1 MSAKKMTKKP
11 DLQKEGKGG
20 LPADRQEWYYS
31 ELVKEHFFHPRNI
44 LLSDPKAGEFNAEG
58 VVGAPICG
66 DVMRMWLK
74 VEPKTERIKEL
85 KWRTFGCATAI
96 ASTSVFSEML
106 TRNGGLTLA
115 EALKVTP
122 LGIVKELGGLPA
134 IKIHCSVLADQAFKK
149 AAEDYYKKKSI

>member
-1 MSAKKMTKKP
+1 MKAIMTPKKMTKKP
-11 DLQKEGKGG
+11 DLQKEGKG
-20 LPADRQEWYYS
+20 EWYYS
-31 ELVKEHFFHPRNI
+31 ELVKEHFFNPRNV
-44 LLSDPKAGEFNAEG
+44 LLNDPKEGEFNAEG
-58 VVGAPICG
+58 VVGAPVCG

-115 EALKVTP
+115 EAFKVTP
-122 LGIVKELGGLPA
+122 LDIVKELGGLPA

-149 AAEDYYKKKSI
+149 ATEDYYKKSRIN